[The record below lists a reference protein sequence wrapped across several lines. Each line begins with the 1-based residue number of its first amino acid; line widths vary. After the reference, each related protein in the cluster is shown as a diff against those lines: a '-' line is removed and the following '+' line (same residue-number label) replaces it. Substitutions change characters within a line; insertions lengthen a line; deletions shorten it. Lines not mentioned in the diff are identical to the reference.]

1 MKRILLGVGIL
12 LFTAV
17 LNAQDIAK
25 TITDYEETKST
36 IISKGRKLLLDQF
49 VADRIDKVEEVYTYL
64 NDKVADI
71 DYAAFNAFEQ
81 INLSCWTRRYEYALK
96 EILYLDSLSTARKDV
111 QSSGPS
117 RIYPEND
124 RLSTRIYEKTAPVLS
139 SVLNN
144 IETSELSREQ
154 KEVLQLIMKDIYL
167 TGNNRSKSPFQD
179 SINVL
184 STKFLSSYPA
194 SPYANY
200 IRNSVRFVYH
210 RNDWGFGYDFGLG
223 YTQVMGSTADNYKN
237 GFNANGGI
245 DIYYKQ
251 TVAYIRFLMS
261 TSGTKH
267 SVVANQ
273 GNVIPPETFMN
284 FNHFEFSLGYALP
297 DLKLLTVTPFAGI
310 GAFGISYGTAE
321 ERTAGSML
329 KNAGKTV
336 LCYQGGLNLDFNLT
350 KKNTTE
356 GKIPLRLR
364 CTYIKPANMIY
375 KDMNTEVL
383 TLSLGLSLQGW
394 GTKREL

>member
-1 MKRILLGVGIL
+1 MKRFLLSLGSL
-12 LFTAV
+12 LLISV
-17 LNAQDIAK
+17 VSAQDIAK
-25 TITDYEETKST
+25 TINDYEETKST
-36 IISKGRKLLLDQF
+36 TISKGRKLLLDQF

-64 NDKVADI
+64 NDKVADG
-71 DYAAFNAFEQ
+71 DYAAFSAFEQ

-96 EILYLDSLSTARKDV
+96 ELLYLDSLSSARKEV
-111 QSSGPS
+111 QTSVAS

-124 RLSTRIYEKTAPVLS
+124 MLSTRIYEKTAPVLP

-144 IETSELSREQ
+144 IEISDLSREQ
-154 KEVLQLIMKDIYL
+154 KDVLHIILNDIYL
-167 TGNNRSKSPFQD
+167 TGNTRSNSPIQD

-210 RNDWGFGYDFGLG
+210 RNDWGFGYDFGMG
-223 YTQVMGSTADNYKN
+223 YTQVIGSTADIYKN
-237 GFNANGGI
+237 GFNANGGF

-267 SVVANQ
+267 SVVANHD
-273 GNVIPPETFMN
+273 NVIPPETFMN

-297 DLKLLTVTPFAGI
+297 DLKRLTVTPFAGI

-321 ERTAGSML
+321 ERESISIL

-356 GKIPLRLR
+356 GKLPMRLR

-383 TLSLGLSLQGW
+383 TLSLGLALQGW
-394 GTKREL
+394 GTKRDL

>member
-12 LFTAV
+12 LLTAA

-167 TGNNRSKSPFQD
+167 TGNNRSNSPFQD

-237 GFNANGGI
+237 GFNANGGF

-273 GNVIPPETFMN
+273 GNVIPPRN
-284 FNHFEFSLGYALP
+284 IYEFQSL
-297 DLKLLTVTPFAGI
+297 
-310 GAFGISYGTAE
+310 
-321 ERTAGSML
+321 
-329 KNAGKTV
+329 
-336 LCYQGGLNLDFNLT
+336 
-350 KKNTTE
+350 
-356 GKIPLRLR
+356 
-364 CTYIKPANMIY
+364 
-375 KDMNTEVL
+375 
-383 TLSLGLSLQGW
+383 
-394 GTKREL
+394 

>member
-12 LFTAV
+12 LLTAA

-64 NDKVADI
+64 NDKVADA

-96 EILYLDSLSTARKDV
+96 EILYLDSLSTARKEV
-111 QSSGPS
+111 QSSGLS

-124 RLSTRIYEKTAPVLS
+124 RLSTRIYEKTAPVLP

-144 IETSELSREQ
+144 IETSELNREQ

-210 RNDWGFGYDFGLG
+210 RNDWGFGYDFGVG

-237 GFNANGGI
+237 GFNANGGF

-273 GNVIPPETFMN
+273 GNVIPPRN
-284 FNHFEFSLGYALP
+284 IYEFQSL
-297 DLKLLTVTPFAGI
+297 
-310 GAFGISYGTAE
+310 
-321 ERTAGSML
+321 
-329 KNAGKTV
+329 
-336 LCYQGGLNLDFNLT
+336 
-350 KKNTTE
+350 
-356 GKIPLRLR
+356 
-364 CTYIKPANMIY
+364 
-375 KDMNTEVL
+375 
-383 TLSLGLSLQGW
+383 
-394 GTKREL
+394 